1 MKTRTTYDA
10 AYFRKALALVLPA
23 VSARSTLP
31 ILSMVR
37 VRSDFIQGSNGD
49 LQIKVPLGSDG
60 EQLDICIP
68 ADRLKAA
75 AEVATGSL
83 YISLEGPKCII
94 QAGRHKFSVPC
105 LPGEQFP
112 EMALKDA
119 EGEFQSTTAIH
130 MAIERVAVFAAVN
143 DIRYYLRGVCI
154 ESTAKDA
161 FATAT
166 NGWYAGNMALPVGL
180 GSFAMIVPVAVA
192 MSMGKV
198 APGRWQFTSQL
209 VQIDNED
216 MQMIFKRVEGAF
228 PDWRR
233 IFPADAATIAVNR
246 AELDQ
251 VVHLSRLTV
260 ANKIQGMRL
269 TSAEGMLRLNLPGTD
284 TTIDSEA
291 VVTGGSG
298 EQINTAVNGKLL
310 ATIIKAIPD
319 ENLVIGFQPGNP
331 KSALKIVSSDG
342 LTTILMPMRL

>member
-1 MKTRTTYDA
+1 MTARTTYDA
-10 AYFRKALALVLPA
+10 AAFRKSLALVLPA

-37 VRSDFIQGSNGD
+37 VSSAFLQGSSGD
-49 LQIKVPLGSDG
+49 LQIKAPLAAEGDS
-60 EQLDICIP
+60 LDICIP

-75 AEVATGSL
+75 AEVAKENLS
-83 YISLEGPKCII
+83 ISLEGPKCLI
-94 QAGRHKFSVPC
+94 QAGRHKFTVPY
-105 LPGEQFP
+105 LAGEQFP
-112 EMALKDA
+112 EMALKAA
-119 EGEFQSTTAIH
+119 EGEFQSTSAIH
-130 MAIERVAVFAAVN
+130 EAIERVAVFAAVN

-166 NGWYAGNMALPVGL
+166 NGWYAGNMALPLGL

-198 APGRWQFTSQL
+198 APGRWQFTQQL
-209 VQIDNED
+209 VQIDNEE
-216 MQMIFKRVEGAF
+216 MQMIFKRVEGTF

-246 AELDQ
+246 LELDQ

-269 TSAEGMLRLNLPGTD
+269 TSADGMLRLNLPGTD

-291 VVTGGSG
+291 SVAGGSG
-298 EQINTAVNGKLL
+298 EQINAAVDGKLL

-319 ENLVIGFQPGNP
+319 EDLVIGFQPGVSNAP
-331 KSALKIVSSDG
+331 LKIASSDG